1 MNKNQAKCAHA
12 QYVNYGFTNDESWEA
27 EVQINTI
34 SESHANISRWENE
47 LNLKDKIKIME
58 RSIIKDGMFI
68 IELGAAQIR
77 GVLGM
82 EYLKE
87 LEDIIKMTWGKGL

>member
-1 MNKNQAKCAHA
+1 MNQIKAKYVHA
-12 QYVNYGFTNDESWEA
+12 QYNNYGFTDDESREA

-34 SESHANISRWENE
+34 SESHENISRWENE

-58 RSIIKDGMFI
+58 RSIIKDGRFI

-87 LEDIIKMTWGKGL
+87 LENIIRMT